1 MWESYRDNSSSN
13 KGALIDS
20 QPDTRFPS
28 VDLTCVLPFPSTS
41 PVSAYPLP
49 PNWPGRSLYAE
60 LTMHVLYIWFRV
72 EPAMLPPP
80 EYPQQ
85 TVRPSGG
92 GAEWARSEQYRDWR
106 SLCRVCL
113 ISALR
118 VIRAVPIV
126 LPFKSWILVMT
137 MLWLIVYIRGHTGTS
152 LGQRSL
158 SSWPSWETGWL

>member
-1 MWESYRDNSSSN
+1 
-13 KGALIDS
+13 
-20 QPDTRFPS
+20 
-28 VDLTCVLPFPSTS
+28 
-41 PVSAYPLP
+41 
-49 PNWPGRSLYAE
+49 
-60 LTMHVLYIWFRV
+60 
-72 EPAMLPPP
+72 MLPPP

-126 LPFKSWILVMT
+126 LPFKSLILVMT
-137 MLWLIVYIRGHTGTS
+137 ML
-152 LGQRSL
+152 
-158 SSWPSWETGWL
+158 